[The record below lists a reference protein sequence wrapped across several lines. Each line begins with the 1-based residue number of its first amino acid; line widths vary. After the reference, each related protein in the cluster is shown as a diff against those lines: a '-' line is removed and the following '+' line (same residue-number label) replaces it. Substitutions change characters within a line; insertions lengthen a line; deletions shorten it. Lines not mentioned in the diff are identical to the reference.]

1 MECRDIQNPN
11 EMDQQ
16 TTQSAAAKQSEIPF
30 VNPYKRPR
38 ITNQG
43 SSNNTSSNI
52 TFSAATTTTTTTS
65 TSASSNL
72 VADNHEIQHIDE
84 STLIATTGAS
94 LMKLPLSYAVNS
106 RRLTD
111 RIAPSFQND
120 DNSKIVNP
128 SNETNDSNYQ
138 LEQPPTENMKQ
149 PKQSV
154 SNNLSLAERLPSN
167 NISCPFATILTVPE
181 TRKAV
186 STYTNYMC
194 SKCNS
199 QRNEHSTTGDQNVRQ
214 FIHHV
219 RVSGTV
225 IYMDPKHQFLIMGD
239 ALFKPRPVTKM
250 KQFIS
255 TTPSSCINKA
265 DGAPTQTVNKS
276 IKTMISTSL
285 SGKKQRLITVKK
297 NTSSSLMKSTNK
309 FGIKSLG
316 SSSSLLQSSNNTRH
330 GFKATSIPH
339 TQTEVEQIIQKK
351 GDMDMIIIDISK
363 MEIVIGKPGDNIMV
377 IGDIQSKSCFEMNDA
392 SKEWILALQCL
403 RRKWFTNDDYDDD
416 TMNSTEATCDCM
428 GWMEAKIVKDITGTD
443 MVLYQEALEMRRA
456 YFNDDK
462 TMT

>member
-1 MECRDIQNPN
+1 
-11 EMDQQ
+11 MDQQ
-16 TTQSAAAKQSEIPF
+16 TAPSTVAKQSEITF

-38 ITNQG
+38 TINQG

-52 TFSAATTTTTTTS
+52 TFRAATTTSDTN
-65 TSASSNL
+65 NL
-72 VADNHEIQHIDE
+72 VADNYEIHHMDE
-84 STLIATTGAS
+84 STLIASTGAS

-106 RRLTD
+106 RRLIG
-111 RIAPSFQND
+111 RMAPSFQND
-120 DNSKIVNP
+120 ENSKIVNP
-128 SNETNDSNYQ
+128 SHKTSSSSNYQ
-138 LEQPPTENMKQ
+138 LEQPPTENTKQ
-149 PKQSV
+149 PNQSV
-154 SNNLSLAERLPSN
+154 STNLSLAERLPSN
-167 NISCPFATILTVPE
+167 NVSCPFATILTVPE

-186 STYTNYMC
+186 STYTKYMC
-194 SKCNS
+194 SKCKT
-199 QRNEHSTTGDQNVRQ
+199 QMDEHSTDRDQNTTRNK
-214 FIHHV
+214 FINHV

-239 ALFKPRPVTKM
+239 ALFKPRPITKM

-255 TTPSSCINKA
+255 TTPSSCMNKA
-265 DGAPTQTVNKS
+265 DVEPTQTSKNS

-297 NTSSSLMKSTNK
+297 NTSSSLMKTNNK
-309 FGIKSLG
+309 FGTKSLG

-330 GFKATSIPH
+330 RLNATTIPQ
-339 TQTEVEQIIQKK
+339 TQTEVEKIIQKK

-377 IGDIQSKSCFEMNDA
+377 IGDIQFKSCFETNGT

-403 RRKWFTNDDYDDD
+403 RRKWFTHDNDD

-428 GWMEAKIVKDITGTD
+428 GWIEAKIVKDITGTD

-456 YFNDDK
+456 YFNDE
-462 TMT
+462 TTIT